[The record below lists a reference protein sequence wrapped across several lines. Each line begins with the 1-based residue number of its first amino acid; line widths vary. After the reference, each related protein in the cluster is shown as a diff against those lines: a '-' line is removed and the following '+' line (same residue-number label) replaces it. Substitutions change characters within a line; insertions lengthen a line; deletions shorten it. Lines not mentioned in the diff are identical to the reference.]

1 MSEHS
6 TLLSL
11 TGKRR
16 RLVMTTWINLMI
28 RYRYWVMGAVLAV
41 TAGLMSQI
49 GHLQI
54 IVSSDNM
61 VPQSN
66 HYVRTGNEIERVF
79 GHKYTVAIAVTA
91 THGTIYQTP
100 ILEKIKRITARI
112 TNDPMVIKSSVTGLA
127 ARKVRGIEGNAE
139 GLIVNSLMD
148 KVPQDQSGIDELK
161 KAVASNPVYDD
172 LLVSKDQRTTLIVA
186 DVKDTGKG
194 MSVIDEAV
202 RGVVDPERDGS
213 VEIAL
218 GGQSI
223 VLTQLEK
230 FSARMAFFLPL
241 ALLIIGLI
249 HYEAFRTFQ
258 ALLLPL
264 VTAIIAVIW
273 SLSSLAVLKQPMD
286 VFNAT
291 TPILILAIA
300 AGHAVQVLKRY
311 YEEYGKLKDASPGKD
326 PKELSRLAIVATMS
340 RIGPVMAVACT
351 VAALGFFSLYIF
363 EIKSVQTFG
372 ILTGIGVLSA
382 MVLEFTFIPAMR
394 SALKPPGDKE
404 RRREQER
411 TLWDRLLEGIYH
423 LVLQRRSAITLITVA
438 FLVCVSFGGY
448 LLKSESSTKQLFY
461 GSQQIII
468 DDNNINARMAGSN
481 TIYLMVDTGVDD
493 GIKNPAVLQAM
504 EKVQDH
510 LAQDPLV
517 GKTVSLAA
525 FLKRM
530 NQAMNAD
537 SPSSYRIPTSSDLV
551 AQYLLLYSNSG
562 DPGDF
567 DSYVDYGYRKAVI
580 QIFYKSDLTT
590 DLVVMA
596 KQTQEYA
603 ASVFPQGVQTS
614 IGGGVIPGVALHE
627 EMVRSKVLNILQI
640 LGCVFLLTS
649 LVFRSPL
656 AGLLILTPLVATV
669 FANFGFMGLVGIPLN
684 IPTALV
690 SAMAVGIAADYA
702 IHLAY
707 RVREELRSGLPE
719 KEAIRRAFML
729 AGKATI
735 FVSTAVAG
743 GFGLL
748 VTSWGFSV
756 HLWMGLL
763 ISLAMVVSA
772 FSTLTVFA
780 SLILTLRPNF
790 IFNGKSR
797 DPSWKP
803 DLSQA

>member
-1 MSEHS
+1 
-6 TLLSL
+6 
-11 TGKRR
+11 
-16 RLVMTTWINLMI
+16 MTTWINLMI
-28 RYRYWVMGAVLAV
+28 RYRFWVIGVVLAV
-41 TAGLMSQI
+41 TIGLMSQI
-49 GHLQI
+49 GHLQVV
-54 IVSSDNM
+54 VSSDNM

-66 HYVRTGNEIERVF
+66 HYIKTGNEIEDTF
-79 GHKYTVAIAVTA
+79 GHKYSVAIAVTA
-91 THGTIYQTP
+91 AQGTIYQTP
-100 ILEKIKRITARI
+100 ILEKIKRITARMMN
-112 TNDPMVIKSSVTGLA
+112 TPAVIRTSVTGIA
-127 ARKVRGIEGNAE
+127 ARKVKGIEGNEE
-139 GLIVNSLMD
+139 GMIVNALMD
-148 KVPQDQSGIDELK
+148 KVPQDQPGIDTLK

-172 LLVSKDQRTTLIVA
+172 LLVSKDQKTTLIVA
-186 DVKDTGKG
+186 DFKDTGKG

-202 RGVVDPERDGS
+202 RAAVDPERDAS
-213 VEIAL
+213 VDISL
-218 GGQSI
+218 GGQPI
-223 VLTQLEK
+223 ALAQLEK

-273 SLSSLAVLKQPMD
+273 SLSFLAVLRQPMD
-286 VFNAT
+286 VFNAA
-291 TPILILAIA
+291 TPILIMAIA

-311 YEEYGKLKDASPGKD
+311 YEEFSTLNAGSPGAE
-326 PKELSRLAIVATMS
+326 PRELSRLAIVRTMT
-340 RIGPVMAVACT
+340 RIGPVMIVACT
-351 VAALGFFSLYIF
+351 VAALGFFSLYVF

-382 MVLEFTFIPAMR
+382 MVLEFTFIPALR
-394 SALKPPGDKE
+394 SALKPPGEKE

-411 TLWDRLLEGIYH
+411 TLWDRLLERFYH
-423 LVLQRRSAITLITVA
+423 LVMERRRAVTVITVA
-438 FLVCVSFGGY
+438 FLGCVSLGGY

-461 GSQQIII
+461 GSQQIIV
-468 DDNNINARMAGSN
+468 DDDKINARMAGSN
-481 TIYLMVDTGVDD
+481 TVYLMVDTGVDD

-504 EKVQDH
+504 EKVQEH
-510 LAQDPLV
+510 LAQDPMV
-517 GKTVSLAA
+517 GKTVSLAD
-525 FLKRM
+525 FIKRM

-537 SPSSYRIPTSSDLV
+537 NPSSYRIPASSDLV

-562 DPGDF
+562 EPGDF
-567 DSYVDYGYRKAVI
+567 DSYVDNGYQKAVV

-590 DLVVMA
+590 DLTAIA

-603 ASVFPQGVQTS
+603 TSVFPEGVKTS
-614 IGGGVIPGVALHE
+614 IGGGVIPTVALHE
-627 EMVRSKVLNILQI
+627 EMIRSKVLNIAQI

-649 LVFRSPL
+649 LVFRSVL

-669 FANFGFMGLVGIPLN
+669 FANFGFMGLAGIPLN

-702 IHLAY
+702 IYLAY
-707 RVREELRSGLPE
+707 RLREELRSDLPE
-719 KEAIRRAFML
+719 AQAIHRAFMS

-748 VTSWGFSV
+748 VTSWGFNV

-763 ISLAMVVSA
+763 IALAMVVSA

-780 SLILTLRPNF
+780 SLILTLRPKF
-790 IFNGKSR
+790 IFNGKTR
-797 DPSWKP
+797 DLSWNP
-803 DLSQA
+803 DLSKA

>member
-1 MSEHS
+1 
-6 TLLSL
+6 
-11 TGKRR
+11 
-16 RLVMTTWINLMI
+16 MTTWIDLMI
-28 RYRYWVMGAVLAV
+28 RHRYWVMGAVLAV
-41 TAGLMSQI
+41 TIGLMSQI
-49 GHLQI
+49 RHLEI

-61 VPQSN
+61 LPQSN
-66 HYVRTGNEIERVF
+66 HYIRTGNEIEDTF
-79 GHKYTVAIAVTA
+79 GHKYPVAIAVTA

-112 TNDPMVIKSSVTGLA
+112 TNDPAVMKSTVTGLA
-127 ARKVRGIEGNAE
+127 ARKVKGIEGNEE
-139 GLIVNSLMD
+139 GMIVNALMD
-148 KVPQDQSGIDELK
+148 KVPRDQPDIDALK

-172 LLVSKDQRTTLIVA
+172 LLVSKDQKTTLIVA
-186 DVKDTGKG
+186 DFKDTGHG
-194 MSVIDEAV
+194 MRAIDESV
-202 RGVVDPERDGS
+202 RAAVDPERDAS
-213 VEIAL
+213 VDISL
-218 GGQSI
+218 GGQPI
-223 VLTQLEK
+223 VLAQLER

-273 SLSSLAVLKQPMD
+273 SLSFLAVLKQPMD

-311 YEEYGKLKDASPGKD
+311 YEEFSTLKASSPGAD
-326 PKELSRLAIVATMS
+326 PRELSRLAIVRALT
-340 RIGPVMAVACT
+340 RIGPVMIVACT

-372 ILTGIGVLSA
+372 VLTGIGVLSA
-382 MVLEFTFIPAMR
+382 MVLEFTFIPALR
-394 SALKPPGDKE
+394 SALMPPGDKE
-404 RRREQER
+404 RRREGER
-411 TLWDRLLEGIYH
+411 TVWDGLLQGIYR
-423 LVLQRRSAITLITVA
+423 LVLQRRQAVTVISIV
-438 FLVCVSFGGY
+438 FLVSVGLGGY

-461 GSQQIII
+461 GSQQIIV
-468 DDNNINARMAGSN
+468 DDDKINTRMAGSN

-510 LAQDPLV
+510 LAQDPMV
-517 GKTVSLAA
+517 GKTVSLAD
-525 FLKRM
+525 FIKRM

-537 SPSSYRIPTSSDLV
+537 SPSSYRIPASSDLV

-562 DPGDF
+562 EPGDF
-567 DSYVDYGYRKAVI
+567 DSYVDYEYRKAVV

-590 DLVVMA
+590 DLTAIA

-603 ASVFPQGVQTS
+603 TSVFPPGVKTS
-614 IGGGVIPGVALHE
+614 IGGGVIPTVALHE
-627 EMVRSKVLNILQI
+627 EMIRSKVLNIVQI

-649 LVFRSPL
+649 LVFRSVL
-656 AGLLILTPLVATV
+656 AGVLILTPLVATV
-669 FANFGFMGLVGIPLN
+669 FANFGFMGLAGIPLN

-702 IHLAY
+702 IYLAY
-707 RVREELRSGLPE
+707 RLREELRSDLPE
-719 KEAIRRAFML
+719 AEAIRRAFMS

-743 GFGLL
+743 GFGVL
-748 VTSWGFSV
+748 VTSWGFTV
-756 HLWMGLL
+756 HVWMGLL
-763 ISLAMVVSA
+763 IALAMIVSA
-772 FSTLTVFA
+772 FATLTIFA
-780 SLILTLRPNF
+780 SLILTLRPKF
-790 IFNGKSR
+790 IFNGKPR
-797 DPSWKP
+797 DLSWNP
-803 DLSQA
+803 DLSKA

>member
-1 MSEHS
+1 
-6 TLLSL
+6 
-11 TGKRR
+11 
-16 RLVMTTWINLMI
+16 MTTWINLMI

-41 TAGLMSQI
+41 TVGLMSQI

-66 HYVRTGNEIERVF
+66 RYVRTGNEIESVF

-127 ARKVRGIEGNAE
+127 ARKVKGIEGNQE
-139 GLIVNSLMD
+139 GMIVNALMD
-148 KVPQDQSGIDELK
+148 KVPQDQAGIDALK
-161 KAVASNPVYDD
+161 IAVASNPVYDD
-172 LLVSKDQRTTLIVA
+172 LLVSRDQKTTLIVA

-194 MSVIDEAV
+194 MQVIDQAV
-202 RGVVDPERDGS
+202 RAAVDPERDGS

-223 VLTQLEK
+223 VLAQLEK

-291 TPILILAIA
+291 TPILILAVA

-311 YEEYGKLKDASPGKD
+311 YEEYGKLKDASPDKD
-326 PKELSRLAIVATMS
+326 PKELSRLAIVATMT

-382 MVLEFTFIPAMR
+382 MVLEFTFIPALR

-423 LVLQRRSAITLITVA
+423 LVLQRRGAITLITVS

-468 DDNNINARMAGSN
+468 DDNKINSRMAGSN

-504 EKVQDH
+504 EKVQEH
-510 LAQDPLV
+510 LAQDPMV
-517 GKTVSLAA
+517 GKTVSLAD
-525 FLKRM
+525 FIKRM

-537 SPSSYRIPTSSDLV
+537 SPASYRIPSSSDLV

-580 QIFYKSDLTT
+580 QVFYKSDLTT
-590 DLVVMA
+590 DLVAIA

-603 ASVFPQGVQTS
+603 ASVFPKGVETS
-614 IGGGVIPGVALHE
+614 IGGGVIPTVALHE

-649 LVFRSPL
+649 LVFRSLL

-669 FANFGFMGLVGIPLN
+669 FANFGFMGLAGIPLN

-702 IHLAY
+702 IYLAY
-707 RVREELRSGLPE
+707 RLREELRSDLPE
-719 KEAIRRAFML
+719 TEAIRRAFMS

-748 VTSWGFSV
+748 VTSWGFTV
-756 HLWMGLL
+756 HVWLGLL

-780 SLILTLRPNF
+780 SLILTLRPKF
-790 IFNGKSR
+790 IFNGKAR
-797 DPSWKP
+797 DLSWNP
-803 DLSQA
+803 DLSKA

>member
-1 MSEHS
+1 
-6 TLLSL
+6 
-11 TGKRR
+11 
-16 RLVMTTWINLMI
+16 MTTWINLMI
-28 RYRYWVMGAVLAV
+28 RHRFWVMGVVMAV
-41 TAGLMSQI
+41 TIGLISQI
-49 GHLQI
+49 RHLEI

-66 HYVRTGNEIERVF
+66 HYVRTGNEIEATF
-79 GHKYTVAIAVTA
+79 GHKYPVAIAVTA
-91 THGTIYQTP
+91 TNGTIYQTP

-112 TNDPMVIKSSVTGLA
+112 TNNPMVIKSSVTGLA
-127 ARKVRGIEGNAE
+127 ARKVKGIEGNEE
-139 GLIVNSLMD
+139 GMIVNALMD
-148 KVPQDQSGIDELK
+148 KVPQDQPGIDTLK

-172 LLVSKDQRTTLIVA
+172 LLVSKDQKTTLIVA

-202 RGVVDPERDGS
+202 RAAVDPERDTS
-213 VEIAL
+213 VDISL
-218 GGQSI
+218 GGQPI
-223 VLTQLEK
+223 ALAQLEK
-230 FSARMAFFLPL
+230 FSARMGFFLPL

-264 VTAIIAVIW
+264 VTAVIAVIW
-273 SLSSLAVLKQPMD
+273 SLSFLAVLKQPMD
-286 VFNAT
+286 VFNAA
-291 TPILILAIA
+291 TPILIMAIA

-311 YEEYGKLKDASPGKD
+311 YEEFSTLKASSVGAQPR
-326 PKELSRLAIVATMS
+326 ELSRLAIVQAMT
-340 RIGPVMAVACT
+340 RIGPVMIVACT
-351 VAALGFFSLYIF
+351 VAALGFFSLYVF

-382 MVLEFTFIPAMR
+382 MVLEFTFIPALR
-394 SALKPPGDKE
+394 SALNPPSDKE

-411 TLWDRLLEGIYH
+411 TLWDRLLERIYH
-423 LVLQRRSAITLITVA
+423 LVLHRRRAVTVITVA
-438 FLVCVSFGGY
+438 FLVCVSLGGY

-461 GSQQIII
+461 GSQQIIV
-468 DDNNINARMAGSN
+468 DDDKINTRMAGSN

-510 LAQDPLV
+510 LAQDPMV
-517 GKTVSLAA
+517 GKTVSLAD
-525 FLKRM
+525 FIKRM

-537 SPSSYRIPTSSDLV
+537 SPSSYRIPASPDLV

-562 DPGDF
+562 EPGDF
-567 DSYVDYGYRKAVI
+567 DSYVDYEYRKAVV

-590 DLVVMA
+590 DLEAIA

-603 ASVFPQGVQTS
+603 ASVFPHSVKTS
-614 IGGGVIPGVALHE
+614 IGGGVIPTVALHE
-627 EMVRSKVLNILQI
+627 EMVRSKVLNIAQI

-669 FANFGFMGLVGIPLN
+669 FANFGFMGLAGIPLN

-702 IHLAY
+702 IYLAY
-707 RVREELRSGLPE
+707 RLREELRSDLPE
-719 KEAIRRAFML
+719 AEAIRRAFMS

-748 VTSWGFSV
+748 VTSWGFNV

-763 ISLAMVVSA
+763 IALAMLVSA
-772 FSTLTVFA
+772 FATLTVFA
-780 SLILTLRPNF
+780 SLILTLRPKF
-790 IFNGKSR
+790 IFNGKTR
-797 DPSWKP
+797 DLSWNP
-803 DLSQA
+803 DLSKA

>member
-1 MSEHS
+1 
-6 TLLSL
+6 
-11 TGKRR
+11 
-16 RLVMTTWINLMI
+16 MTTWINLMI

-41 TAGLMSQI
+41 TVGLMSQI

-61 VPQSN
+61 LPQSN
-66 HYVRTGNEIERVF
+66 HYIKTGNEIEAIF
-79 GHKYTVAIAVTA
+79 GHKFTIAIAVTA
-91 THGTIYQTP
+91 TQGTIFQTAL
-100 ILEKIKRITARI
+100 LEKVKRITTRI
-112 TNDPMVIKSSVTGLA
+112 ANDPMVIKSSVTGLA
-127 ARKVRGIEGNAE
+127 ARKVKGIEGNAE
-139 GLIVNSLMD
+139 GMIVSALMD
-148 KVPQDQSGIDELK
+148 KVPQDQAGIDALK
-161 KAVASNPVYDD
+161 KAIASNPVYDD
-172 LLVSKDQRTTLIVA
+172 LLVSKDEKTTLIVA
-186 DVKDTGKG
+186 DVKDSGKG
-194 MSVIDEAV
+194 MQFIDAAV
-202 RGVVDPERDGS
+202 RAAVDPERDATVDIS
-213 VEIAL
+213 L

-223 VLTQLEK
+223 PLAQLER

-264 VTAIIAVIW
+264 VTAVIAVIW
-273 SLSSLAVLKQPMD
+273 SLSSLAALRQPMD
-286 VFNAT
+286 VFNAA

-311 YEEYGKLKDASPGKD
+311 YEEYGRLKEASPAKD
-326 PKELSRLAIVATMS
+326 PKELSRLAIVTAMT
-340 RIGPVMAVACT
+340 RIGPVMAVACI

-372 ILTGIGVLSA
+372 ILTGLGVLSA
-382 MVLEFTFIPAMR
+382 LILELTLIPAVR
-394 SALKPPGDKE
+394 SALRPPGDKE

-411 TLWDRLLEGIYH
+411 TFWDRLLERLLY
-423 LVLQRRSAITLITVA
+423 LVLQRRRAVTVITLA
-438 FLVCVSFGGY
+438 FLVCVSLGGY
-448 LLKSESSTKQLFY
+448 LLKSESSTKQLFF
-461 GSQQIII
+461 GSQQIIV
-468 DDNNINARMAGSN
+468 DDDKINSRMAGSN

-517 GKTVSLAA
+517 GKTVSLAD

-537 SPSSYRIPTSSDLV
+537 SPSSYRIPASSDLA

-562 DPGDF
+562 EPGDF
-567 DSYVDYGYRKAVI
+567 DSYVDYEYRKAVI

-590 DLVVMA
+590 DLVAIA

-603 ASVFPQGVQTS
+603 ASVFPHDVKVTV
-614 IGGGVIPGVALHE
+614 GGGVIPTVALHE
-627 EMVRSKVLNILQI
+627 EMVRSKILNILQI

-669 FANFGFMGLVGIPLN
+669 FANFGFMGLAGIPLN

-702 IHLAY
+702 IYLAY
-707 RVREELRSGLPE
+707 RLREELRADLPE
-719 KEAIRRAFML
+719 TEAIRRAFMS

-748 VTSWGFSV
+748 VTSWGFNV
-756 HLWMGLL
+756 HVWMGLL

-780 SLILTLRPNF
+780 SLILTLRPKF
-790 IFNGKSR
+790 IFGGKAR
-797 DPSWKP
+797 DLSWNP
-803 DLSQA
+803 DLSKA

>member
-1 MSEHS
+1 
-6 TLLSL
+6 
-11 TGKRR
+11 
-16 RLVMTTWINLMI
+16 MTTWINQMI

-41 TAGLMSQI
+41 TVGLMSQI

-66 HYVRTGNEIERVF
+66 HYVRTGNEIESVF

-100 ILEKIKRITARI
+100 ILEKIKRIAARI
-112 TNDPMVIKSSVTGLA
+112 TTDPMVIKSSVTGLA
-127 ARKVRGIEGNAE
+127 ARKVKGIEGNQE
-139 GLIVNSLMD
+139 GMIVNALMD
-148 KVPQDQSGIDELK
+148 KVPQDQAGIDALK
-161 KAVASNPVYDD
+161 TAVASNPVYDD
-172 LLVSKDQRTTLIVA
+172 LLVSKDQKTTLIVA

-194 MSVIDEAV
+194 MSVIDQAV
-202 RGVVDPERDGS
+202 RAAVDPERDAS

-223 VLTQLEK
+223 VLAQLEK

-264 VTAIIAVIW
+264 LTAIIAVIW

-286 VFNAT
+286 VFNAS

-311 YEEYGKLKDASPGKD
+311 YEEYGKLKEASPDKD
-326 PKELSRLAIVATMS
+326 PKELSRLAIVTTMT

-382 MVLEFTFIPAMR
+382 MVLEFTFIPALR
-394 SALKPPGDKE
+394 SALKPPGDNE

-423 LVLQRRSAITLITVA
+423 MVLQRRSAITLITVA
-438 FLVCVSFGGY
+438 FLLCVSLGGY
-448 LLKSESSTKQLFY
+448 RLKSESSTKQLFY

-493 GIKNPAVLQAM
+493 GIKSPAVLQAM
-504 EKVQDH
+504 EKVQEH
-510 LAQDPLV
+510 LAQDPMV
-517 GKTVSLAA
+517 GKTVSLAD
-525 FLKRM
+525 FIKRM

-537 SPSSYRIPTSSDLV
+537 SPASYRIPLSSDLV

-567 DSYVDYGYRKAVI
+567 DSYVDYGYRKGVI

-590 DLVVMA
+590 DLTAIA
-596 KQTQEYA
+596 KETQEYA
-603 ASVFPQGVQTS
+603 ASVFPQGVETS
-614 IGGGVIPGVALHE
+614 IGGGVIPTVALHE

-669 FANFGFMGLVGIPLN
+669 FANFGFMGLAGIPLN

-702 IHLAY
+702 IYLAY
-707 RVREELRSGLPE
+707 RLREELRSDLPE
-719 KEAIRRAFML
+719 AEAIRRAFMS

-748 VTSWGFSV
+748 VTSWGFNV
-756 HLWMGLL
+756 HVWMGLL
-763 ISLAMVVSA
+763 IALAMVVSA

-780 SLILTLRPNF
+780 SLILTLRPKF
-790 IFNGKSR
+790 IFNGKAR
-797 DPSWKP
+797 DLSWNP
-803 DLSQA
+803 DLSNA

>member
-1 MSEHS
+1 
-6 TLLSL
+6 
-11 TGKRR
+11 
-16 RLVMTTWINLMI
+16 MTTWINLMI
-28 RYRYWVMGAVLAV
+28 RFRYWVMGAVLAV
-41 TAGLMSQI
+41 TAGLMTQI

-61 VPQSN
+61 LPQSN
-66 HYVRTGNEIERVF
+66 HYIKTGNEIEAIF
-79 GHKYTVAIAVTA
+79 GHKFTIAIAVTA
-91 THGTIYQTP
+91 KQGTIFQTA
-100 ILEKIKRITARI
+100 ILEKVKRITARI
-112 TNDPMVIKSSVTGLA
+112 ANDPMVIKSSVTGLA
-127 ARKVRGIEGNAE
+127 ARKVKGIEGNAE
-139 GLIVNSLMD
+139 GMIVNALMD
-148 KVPQDQSGIDELK
+148 KVPQDQAGIDALK

-172 LLVSKDQRTTLIVA
+172 LLVSKDQKTTLIVA

-194 MSVIDEAV
+194 MSVIDQAI
-202 RGVVDPERDGS
+202 RAAVDPERDATVDIS
-213 VEIAL
+213 L

-223 VLTQLEK
+223 PLAQLER

-264 VTAIIAVIW
+264 VTAVIAVIW
-273 SLSSLAVLKQPMD
+273 SLSSLAALRQPMD
-286 VFNAT
+286 VFNAA

-311 YEEYGKLKDASPGKD
+311 YEEYGKLKEATPDKD
-326 PKELSRLAIVATMS
+326 PKELSRLAIVTAMT
-340 RIGPVMAVACT
+340 RIGPVMVVACI

-372 ILTGIGVLSA
+372 ILTGLGVLSA
-382 MVLEFTFIPAMR
+382 LILELTLIPALR

-411 TLWDRLLEGIYH
+411 TLWDRLLERLLY
-423 LVLQRRSAITLITVA
+423 LVMERRRAVTVITLA
-438 FLVCVSFGGY
+438 FLACVSLGGY
-448 LLKSESSTKQLFY
+448 LLKSESSTKQLFF
-461 GSQQIII
+461 GSQPIIA
-468 DDNNINARMAGSN
+468 DDNKINSRMAGSN
-481 TIYLMVDTGVDD
+481 TIYLLVDTGVDD
-493 GIKNPAVLQAM
+493 GIKNPAVLEAM

-517 GKTVSLAA
+517 GKTVSLAD

-537 SPSSYRIPTSSDLV
+537 SPSSYRIPGSSDLA

-590 DLVVMA
+590 DLVAIA

-603 ASVFPQGVQTS
+603 ASVFPHDVRVTV
-614 IGGGVIPGVALHE
+614 GGGVIPTVALHE
-627 EMVRSKVLNILQI
+627 EMVRTKVLNILQI

-669 FANFGFMGLVGIPLN
+669 FANFGFMGLAGIPLN

-702 IHLAY
+702 IYLAY
-707 RVREELRSGLPE
+707 RLREELRSDLPE
-719 KEAIRRAFML
+719 AEAIRRAFMS

-748 VTSWGFSV
+748 VTSWGFNV
-756 HLWMGLL
+756 HVWMGLL
-763 ISLAMVVSA
+763 IALAMVVSA

-780 SLILTLRPNF
+780 SLILTLRPKF
-790 IFNGKSR
+790 IFNGKAR
-797 DPSWKP
+797 
-803 DLSQA
+803 DLSWTADLSKA

>member
-1 MSEHS
+1 
-6 TLLSL
+6 
-11 TGKRR
+11 
-16 RLVMTTWINLMI
+16 MTAWINLMI
-28 RYRYWVMGAVLAV
+28 SYRYWVMGAVLAV
-41 TAGLMSQI
+41 TVGLMSQI

-66 HYVRTGNEIERVF
+66 HYVRTGNEIESVF
-79 GHKYTVAIAVTA
+79 GHKFTVAIAVTA
-91 THGTIYQTP
+91 TQGTIYQTP
-100 ILEKIKRITARI
+100 ILEKVKRITARI

-127 ARKVRGIEGNAE
+127 ARKVKGIEGNQE
-139 GLIVNSLMD
+139 GMIVNALMD
-148 KVPQDQSGIDELK
+148 KVPQDQDGIEALK
-161 KAVASNPVYDD
+161 RAVASNPVYDD
-172 LLVSKDQRTTLIVA
+172 LLVSKDQKTTLIVA
-186 DVKDTGKG
+186 DVKDMGKG
-194 MSVIDEAV
+194 MQVIDQAV
-202 RGVVDPERDGS
+202 RAAVDPERDGS

-223 VLTQLEK
+223 VLAQLEK

-311 YEEYGKLKDASPGKD
+311 YEEYGKLKDISPDKD
-326 PKELSRLAIVATMS
+326 PKELSRLAIVLTMT

-382 MVLEFTFIPAMR
+382 MVLEFTFIPALR

-423 LVLQRRSAITLITVA
+423 LVIRRRGAITLITVA
-438 FLVCVSFGGY
+438 FLVCVSCGGY

-481 TIYLMVDTGVDD
+481 TIYLLVDTGVDD

-504 EKVQDH
+504 EKVQEH
-510 LAQDPLV
+510 LAQDPMV
-517 GKTVSLAA
+517 GKTVSLAD
-525 FLKRM
+525 FIKRM

-537 SPSSYRIPTSSDLV
+537 SPESYRIPSSSDLV
-551 AQYLLLYSNSG
+551 AQFLLLYSNSG

-580 QIFYKSDLTT
+580 QVFYKSDLTT
-590 DLVVMA
+590 NLTAIA
-596 KQTQEYA
+596 KQTQQYA
-603 ASVFPQGVQTS
+603 ASVFPKGVETS
-614 IGGGVIPGVALHE
+614 IGGGVIPTVALHE

-669 FANFGFMGLVGIPLN
+669 FANFGFMGLAGIPLN

-702 IHLAY
+702 IYLAY
-707 RVREELRSGLPE
+707 RLREELRSDLPE
-719 KEAIRRAFML
+719 TEAIRRAFMS

-748 VTSWGFSV
+748 VTSWGFTV
-756 HLWMGLL
+756 HVWMGLL

-780 SLILTLRPNF
+780 SLILTLRPKF
-790 IFNGKSR
+790 IFNAKARGL
-797 DPSWKP
+797 SWKP

>member
-1 MSEHS
+1 
-6 TLLSL
+6 
-11 TGKRR
+11 
-16 RLVMTTWINLMI
+16 MTTWINLMI
-28 RYRYWVMGAVLAV
+28 RFRYWVMGAVLAV
-41 TAGLMSQI
+41 TAGLMTQI

-61 VPQSN
+61 LPQSN
-66 HYVRTGNEIERVF
+66 HYIKTGNEIEAIF
-79 GHKYTVAIAVTA
+79 GHKFTIAIAVTA
-91 THGTIYQTP
+91 KQGTIFQTA
-100 ILEKIKRITARI
+100 ILEKVKRITARI
-112 TNDPMVIKSSVTGLA
+112 ANDPMVIKSSVTGLA
-127 ARKVRGIEGNAE
+127 ARKVKGIEGNAE
-139 GLIVNSLMD
+139 GMIVNALMD
-148 KVPQDQSGIDELK
+148 KVPQDQVDIDALK

-172 LLVSKDQRTTLIVA
+172 LLVSKDQKTTLIVA

-194 MSVIDEAV
+194 MSVIDQAI
-202 RGVVDPERDGS
+202 RAAVDPERDATVDIS
-213 VEIAL
+213 L

-223 VLTQLEK
+223 PLAQLER

-264 VTAIIAVIW
+264 VTAVIAVIW
-273 SLSSLAVLKQPMD
+273 SLSSLAALRQPMD
-286 VFNAT
+286 VFNAA

-311 YEEYGKLKDASPGKD
+311 YEEYGKLKEATPDKD
-326 PKELSRLAIVATMS
+326 PKELSRLAIVTAMT
-340 RIGPVMAVACT
+340 RIGPVMVVACI

-372 ILTGIGVLSA
+372 ILTGLGVLSA
-382 MVLEFTFIPAMR
+382 LILELTLIPALR

-411 TLWDRLLEGIYH
+411 TLWDRLLERLLY
-423 LVLQRRSAITLITVA
+423 LVMERRRAVTVITLA
-438 FLVCVSFGGY
+438 FLACVSLGGY
-448 LLKSESSTKQLFY
+448 LLKSESSTKQLFF
-461 GSQQIII
+461 GSQPIIA
-468 DDNNINARMAGSN
+468 DDNKINSRMAGSN
-481 TIYLMVDTGVDD
+481 TIYLLVDTGVDD
-493 GIKNPAVLQAM
+493 GIKNPAVLEAM

-517 GKTVSLAA
+517 GKTVSLAD

-537 SPSSYRIPTSSDLV
+537 SPSSYRIPGSSDLA

-590 DLVVMA
+590 DLVAIA

-603 ASVFPQGVQTS
+603 ASVFPHDVRVTV
-614 IGGGVIPGVALHE
+614 GGGVIPTVALHE
-627 EMVRSKVLNILQI
+627 EMVRTKVLNILQI

-669 FANFGFMGLVGIPLN
+669 FANFGFMGLAGIPLN

-702 IHLAY
+702 IYLAY
-707 RVREELRSGLPE
+707 RLREELRSDLPE
-719 KEAIRRAFML
+719 AEAIRRAFMS

-748 VTSWGFSV
+748 VTSWGFNV
-756 HLWMGLL
+756 HVWMGLL
-763 ISLAMVVSA
+763 IALAMVVSA

-780 SLILTLRPNF
+780 SLILTLRPKF
-790 IFNGKSR
+790 IFNGKAR
-797 DPSWKP
+797 
-803 DLSQA
+803 DLSWTADLSRA

>member
-1 MSEHS
+1 
-6 TLLSL
+6 
-11 TGKRR
+11 
-16 RLVMTTWINLMI
+16 MTTWISLMI
-28 RYRYWVMGAVLAV
+28 RYRWWVIGAVLAV
-41 TAGLMSQI
+41 TVGLISQI

-54 IVSSDNM
+54 IVSSDNFL
-61 VPQSN
+61 PQSN
-66 HYVRTGNEIERVF
+66 HYIRTGKEIEDTF
-79 GHKYTVAIAVTA
+79 GHKYAVAIAVTA
-91 THGTIYQTP
+91 THGTIYQAP

-112 TNDPMVIKSSVTGLA
+112 ANDPLVIKSSVTGLA
-127 ARKVRGIEGNAE
+127 ARKVKGIEGNEE
-139 GLIVNSLMD
+139 GMIVNALMD
-148 KVPQDQSGIDELK
+148 KVPQDQQGIDALK

-172 LLVSKDQRTTLIVA
+172 LLVSKDQRTTTIVA

-194 MSVIDEAV
+194 MGVIDEAFRAAV
-202 RGVVDPERDGS
+202 APERDAS
-213 VEIAL
+213 VDIAIA
-218 GGQSI
+218 GQPI
-223 VLTQLEK
+223 ILAQLER
-230 FSARMAFFLPL
+230 FSARMGFFLPL

-258 ALLLPL
+258 AMLLPL
-264 VTAIIAVIW
+264 VTAVIAVIW
-273 SLSSLAVLKQPMD
+273 SLSSLAVLKKPMD
-286 VFNAT
+286 VFNAA

-311 YEEYGKLKDASPGKD
+311 YEEFSKLKASSPDKD
-326 PKELSRLAIVATMS
+326 PKELSRLAIVSAMIK
-340 RIGPVMAVACT
+340 IGPVMIVACT

-382 MVLEFTFIPAMR
+382 MVLEFTLIPALR
-394 SALKPPGDKE
+394 SALKPPTDKE

-423 LVLQRRSAITLITVA
+423 LVLQRRWTITLITVA
-438 FLVCVSFGGY
+438 FLACVSLGGY

-461 GSQQIII
+461 GSHQIVK
-468 DDNNINARMAGSN
+468 DDEKINARMAGSN
-481 TIYLMVDTGVDD
+481 TLYLLVDTGVDD
-493 GIKNPAVLQAM
+493 GIKNPAVLQAI

-517 GKTVSLAA
+517 GKTVSLAD
-525 FLKRM
+525 FIKRM

-537 SPSSYRIPTSSDLV
+537 KPSAYRIPASSNLV

-567 DSYVDYGYRKAVI
+567 DSYVDYGYRKAVV
-580 QIFYKSDLTT
+580 QIFYKTDLTT
-590 DLVVMA
+590 SLAGIA
-596 KQTQEYA
+596 KQTQDYA
-603 ASVFPQGVQTS
+603 ATVFPPGVTTRV
-614 IGGGVIPGVALHE
+614 GGGVIPTVALHE
-627 EMVRSKVLNILQI
+627 EMVRSKLLNILQI
-640 LGCVFLLTS
+640 LGCVFVLTS
-649 LVFRSPL
+649 LVFRSLL

-669 FANFGFMGLVGIPLN
+669 FANFGFMGLAGIPLS

-702 IHLAY
+702 IYLAY
-707 RVREELRSGLPE
+707 RMREELRSDVPE
-719 KEAIRRAFML
+719 TEAIRRAFMS

-748 VTSWGFSV
+748 VTSWGFNV

-763 ISLAMVVSA
+763 IALAMIVSA
-772 FSTLTVFA
+772 YATLTVFA
-780 SLILTLRPNF
+780 SLLLTLRPKF
-790 IFNGKSR
+790 IFNGKAR
-797 DPSWKP
+797 DVSWNA

>member
-1 MSEHS
+1 
-6 TLLSL
+6 
-11 TGKRR
+11 
-16 RLVMTTWINLMI
+16 MTTWINLMI

-702 IHLAY
+702 IYLAY
-707 RVREELRSGLPE
+707 RLREELRSDLPE
-719 KEAIRRAFML
+719 KEAIRRAFMS

>member
-1 MSEHS
+1 
-6 TLLSL
+6 
-11 TGKRR
+11 
-16 RLVMTTWINLMI
+16 MTTWINLMI
-28 RYRYWVMGAVLAV
+28 RHRYWVMGAVLAV
-41 TAGLMSQI
+41 TFGLMSQI
-49 GHLQI
+49 GHLEV

-66 HYVRTGNEIERVF
+66 HYIRTGNEIEDTF
-79 GHKYTVAIAVTA
+79 GHKYSVAIAVTA
-91 THGTIYQTP
+91 VQGTIYQTP
-100 ILEKIKRITARI
+100 ILEKIKRITARMMN
-112 TNDPMVIKSSVTGLA
+112 TPAVIKTSVTGIA
-127 ARKVRGIEGNAE
+127 ARKVKGIEGNEE
-139 GLIVNSLMD
+139 GMIVNALMD
-148 KVPQDQSGIDELK
+148 KVPQDQPGIDTLK

-172 LLVSKDQRTTLIVA
+172 LLVSKDQKTTLIVV
-186 DVKDTGKG
+186 DFKDTGKG

-202 RGVVDPERDGS
+202 RAAVDPERDAS
-213 VEIAL
+213 VDISL
-218 GGQSI
+218 GGQPI
-223 VLTQLEK
+223 ALAQLEK

-286 VFNAT
+286 VFNAA
-291 TPILILAIA
+291 TPILIMAIA

-311 YEEYGKLKDASPGKD
+311 YEEFSTLNAGSPGAE
-326 PKELSRLAIVATMS
+326 PRELSRLAIVRTMT
-340 RIGPVMAVACT
+340 RIGPVMIVACT
-351 VAALGFFSLYIF
+351 VAALGFFSLYVF

-372 ILTGIGVLSA
+372 VLTGIGVLSA
-382 MVLEFTFIPAMR
+382 MVLEFTFIPALR
-394 SALKPPGDKE
+394 SALKPPAEKE

-411 TLWDRLLEGIYH
+411 TLWDRLLERIYH
-423 LVLQRRSAITLITVA
+423 LVMERRGAVTVITVA
-438 FLVCVSFGGY
+438 FLGCVSLGGY

-461 GSQQIII
+461 GAQQITV
-468 DDNNINARMAGSN
+468 DDDKINARMAGSN
-481 TIYLMVDTGVDD
+481 TVYLMVDTGVDD

-504 EKVQDH
+504 EKVQEH
-510 LAQDPLV
+510 LAQDPMV
-517 GKTVSLAA
+517 GKTVSLAD

-537 SPSSYRIPTSSDLV
+537 NPSSYRIPASSDLA

-562 DPGDF
+562 EPGDF
-567 DSYVDYGYRKAVI
+567 DSYVDNGYQKAVV

-590 DLVVMA
+590 DLTAIA

-603 ASVFPQGVQTS
+603 TSVFPPGVKTS
-614 IGGGVIPGVALHE
+614 IGGGVIPTVALHE
-627 EMVRSKVLNILQI
+627 EMIRSKVLNIVQI

-649 LVFRSPL
+649 LVFRSVL
-656 AGLLILTPLVATV
+656 AGVLILTPLVATV
-669 FANFGFMGLVGIPLN
+669 FANFGFMGLAGIPLN

-702 IHLAY
+702 IYLAY
-707 RVREELRSGLPE
+707 RLREELRSDLPE
-719 KEAIRRAFML
+719 AQAIHRAFMS

-748 VTSWGFSV
+748 VTSWGFNV

-763 ISLAMVVSA
+763 IALAMVVSA

-780 SLILTLRPNF
+780 SLILTLRPKF
-790 IFNGKSR
+790 IFNGKTR
-797 DPSWKP
+797 DLSWNP
-803 DLSQA
+803 DLSKA

>member
-1 MSEHS
+1 
-6 TLLSL
+6 
-11 TGKRR
+11 
-16 RLVMTTWINLMI
+16 MTTWINLMI

-41 TAGLMSQI
+41 TVGLMSQI
-49 GHLQI
+49 RHLEI

-66 HYVRTGNEIERVF
+66 HYVRTGNEIEDTF
-79 GHKYTVAIAVTA
+79 GHKYPVAIAVTA

-112 TNDPMVIKSSVTGLA
+112 TNNPMVIKSSVTGLA
-127 ARKVRGIEGNAE
+127 ARKVKGIEGNEE
-139 GLIVNSLMD
+139 GMIVNALMD
-148 KVPQDQSGIDELK
+148 KVPQDQLGIDILK
-161 KAVASNPVYDD
+161 KAVGSNPVYDD
-172 LLVSKDQRTTLIVA
+172 LLVSKDQKTTLIVA

-202 RGVVDPERDGS
+202 RAAVDPERDAS
-213 VEIAL
+213 VDISL
-218 GGQSI
+218 GGQPI
-223 VLTQLEK
+223 ALAQLEK
-230 FSARMAFFLPL
+230 FSARMGFFLPL

-264 VTAIIAVIW
+264 VTAVIAVIW
-273 SLSSLAVLKQPMD
+273 SLSFLAVLKQPMD
-286 VFNAT
+286 VFNAA
-291 TPILILAIA
+291 TPILIMAIA

-311 YEEYGKLKDASPGKD
+311 YEEFSTLKASSPGAE
-326 PKELSRLAIVATMS
+326 PRELSRLAIVRTMT
-340 RIGPVMAVACT
+340 RIGPVMIVACT
-351 VAALGFFSLYIF
+351 VAALGFFSLYVF

-382 MVLEFTFIPAMR
+382 MVLEFTFIPALR

-411 TLWDRLLEGIYH
+411 TLWDRLLERIYN
-423 LVLQRRSAITLITVA
+423 LVLQRRRAVTVITVA
-438 FLVCVSFGGY
+438 FLACVSLGGY

-461 GSQQIII
+461 GSQQIIV
-468 DDNNINARMAGSN
+468 DDDKINTRMAGSN

-510 LAQDPLV
+510 LAQDPMV
-517 GKTVSLAA
+517 GKTVSLAD

-537 SPSSYRIPTSSDLV
+537 NPSSYRIPASSDLV

-562 DPGDF
+562 EPGDF
-567 DSYVDYGYRKAVI
+567 DSYVDYGYRKAVV

-590 DLVVMA
+590 DLAAIA

-603 ASVFPQGVQTS
+603 ETVFPHGVKTS
-614 IGGGVIPGVALHE
+614 IGGGVIPTVALHE

-669 FANFGFMGLVGIPLN
+669 FANFGFMGLAGIPLN

-702 IHLAY
+702 IYLAY
-707 RVREELRSGLPE
+707 RLREELRSDLPE
-719 KEAIRRAFML
+719 AEAIRRAFMS

-748 VTSWGFSV
+748 VTSWGFNV

-763 ISLAMVVSA
+763 IALAMVVSA

-780 SLILTLRPNF
+780 SLILTLRPKF
-790 IFNGKSR
+790 IFNGKTR
-797 DPSWKP
+797 
-803 DLSQA
+803 DLSWDPELSKV

>member
-1 MSEHS
+1 
-6 TLLSL
+6 
-11 TGKRR
+11 
-16 RLVMTTWINLMI
+16 MTTWINLMI
-28 RYRYWVMGAVLAV
+28 RFRYWVMGAVLAV
-41 TAGLMSQI
+41 TAGLMTQI

-61 VPQSN
+61 LPQSN
-66 HYVRTGNEIERVF
+66 HYIKTGNEIEAIF
-79 GHKYTVAIAVTA
+79 GHKFTIAIAVTA
-91 THGTIYQTP
+91 KQGTIFQTA
-100 ILEKIKRITARI
+100 ILEKVKRITARI
-112 TNDPMVIKSSVTGLA
+112 ANDPMVIKSSVTGLA
-127 ARKVRGIEGNAE
+127 ARKVKGIEGNAE
-139 GLIVNSLMD
+139 GMIVNALMD
-148 KVPQDQSGIDELK
+148 KVPQDQAGIDALK

-172 LLVSKDQRTTLIVA
+172 LLVSKDQKTTLIVA

-194 MSVIDEAV
+194 MSVIDQAI
-202 RGVVDPERDGS
+202 RAAVDPERDATVDIS
-213 VEIAL
+213 LV
-218 GGQSI
+218 GQSI
-223 VLTQLEK
+223 PLAQLER

-264 VTAIIAVIW
+264 VTAVIAVIW
-273 SLSSLAVLKQPMD
+273 SLSSLAALRQPMD
-286 VFNAT
+286 VFNAA

-311 YEEYGKLKDASPGKD
+311 YEEYGKLKEATPDKD
-326 PKELSRLAIVATMS
+326 PKELSRLAIVTAMT
-340 RIGPVMAVACT
+340 RIGPVMVVACI

-372 ILTGIGVLSA
+372 ILTGLGVLSA
-382 MVLEFTFIPAMR
+382 LILELTLIPALR

-411 TLWDRLLEGIYH
+411 TLWDRLLERLLY
-423 LVLQRRSAITLITVA
+423 LVMERRRAVTVITLA
-438 FLVCVSFGGY
+438 FLACVSLGGY
-448 LLKSESSTKQLFY
+448 LLKSESSTKQLFF
-461 GSQQIII
+461 GSQPIIA
-468 DDNNINARMAGSN
+468 DDNKINSRMAGSN
-481 TIYLMVDTGVDD
+481 TIYLLVDTGVDD
-493 GIKNPAVLQAM
+493 GIKNPAVLEAM

-517 GKTVSLAA
+517 GKTVSLAD

-537 SPSSYRIPTSSDLV
+537 SPSSYRIPGSSDLA

-590 DLVVMA
+590 DLVAIA

-603 ASVFPQGVQTS
+603 ASVFPHDVRVTV
-614 IGGGVIPGVALHE
+614 GGGVIPTVALHE
-627 EMVRSKVLNILQI
+627 EMVRTKVLNILQI

-669 FANFGFMGLVGIPLN
+669 FANFGFMGLAGIPLN

-702 IHLAY
+702 IYLAY
-707 RVREELRSGLPE
+707 RLREELRSDLPE
-719 KEAIRRAFML
+719 AEAIRRAFMS

-748 VTSWGFSV
+748 VTSWGFNV
-756 HLWMGLL
+756 HVWMGLL
-763 ISLAMVVSA
+763 IALAMVVSA

-780 SLILTLRPNF
+780 SLILTLRPKF
-790 IFNGKSR
+790 IFNGKAR
-797 DPSWKP
+797 
-803 DLSQA
+803 DLSWTADLSKA

>member
-1 MSEHS
+1 
-6 TLLSL
+6 
-11 TGKRR
+11 
-16 RLVMTTWINLMI
+16 MTAWINLMI
-28 RYRYWVMGAVLAV
+28 SYRYWVMGAVLAV
-41 TAGLMSQI
+41 TVGLVSQI

-66 HYVRTGNEIERVF
+66 HYVRAGNEIESVF
-79 GHKYTVAIAVTA
+79 GHKFTVAIAVTA
-91 THGTIYQTP
+91 TQGTIYQTP
-100 ILEKIKRITARI
+100 ILEKVKRITARI

-127 ARKVRGIEGNAE
+127 ARKVKGIEGNQE
-139 GLIVNSLMD
+139 GMIVNALMD
-148 KVPQDQSGIDELK
+148 KVPQDQDGIEALK
-161 KAVASNPVYDD
+161 RAVASNPVYDD
-172 LLVSKDQRTTLIVA
+172 LLVSKDQKTTLIVA
-186 DVKDTGKG
+186 DVKDMGKG
-194 MSVIDEAV
+194 MQVIDQAV
-202 RGVVDPERDGS
+202 RAAVDPERDGS

-223 VLTQLEK
+223 VLAQLEK

-311 YEEYGKLKDASPGKD
+311 YEEYGKLKDISPDKD
-326 PKELSRLAIVATMS
+326 PKELSQLAIVLTMT

-382 MVLEFTFIPAMR
+382 MVLEFTFIPALR

-423 LVLQRRSAITLITVA
+423 LVIRRRGAITLITVA
-438 FLVCVSFGGY
+438 FLVCVSCGGY

-481 TIYLMVDTGVDD
+481 TIYLLVDTGVDD

-504 EKVQDH
+504 EKVQEH
-510 LAQDPLV
+510 LAQDPMV
-517 GKTVSLAA
+517 GKTVSLAD
-525 FLKRM
+525 FIKRM

-537 SPSSYRIPTSSDLV
+537 SPESYRIPSSSDLV
-551 AQYLLLYSNSG
+551 AQFLLLYSNSG

-580 QIFYKSDLTT
+580 QVFYKSDLTT
-590 DLVVMA
+590 NLTAIA
-596 KQTQEYA
+596 KQTQQYA
-603 ASVFPQGVQTS
+603 ASVFPKGVETS
-614 IGGGVIPGVALHE
+614 IGGGVIPTVALHE

-669 FANFGFMGLVGIPLN
+669 FANFGFMGLAGIPLN

-702 IHLAY
+702 IYLAY
-707 RVREELRSGLPE
+707 RLREELRSDLPE
-719 KEAIRRAFML
+719 TEAIRRAFMS

-748 VTSWGFSV
+748 VTSWGFTV
-756 HLWMGLL
+756 HVWMGLL

-780 SLILTLRPNF
+780 SLILTLRPKF
-790 IFNGKSR
+790 IFNAKARGL
-797 DPSWKP
+797 SWKP